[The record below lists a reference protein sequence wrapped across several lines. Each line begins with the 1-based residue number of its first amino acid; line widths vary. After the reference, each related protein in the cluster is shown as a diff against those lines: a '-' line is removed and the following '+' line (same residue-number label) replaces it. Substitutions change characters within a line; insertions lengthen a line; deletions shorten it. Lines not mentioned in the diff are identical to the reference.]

1 MTKKIAIVLVKEYF
15 PSYDDYN
22 EVQLIQSI
30 TDWEEVSDNDYEILR
45 QAQNQF
51 SYRIVEQPLDTPKFI
66 AKTIADWKR
75 IAKEEATR
83 QKKLKEE
90 AAKKALEK
98 KLKKEQRA
106 KETKRQLLARLKEEL
121 GEE

>member
-66 AKTIADWKR
+66 AKTTADWKR